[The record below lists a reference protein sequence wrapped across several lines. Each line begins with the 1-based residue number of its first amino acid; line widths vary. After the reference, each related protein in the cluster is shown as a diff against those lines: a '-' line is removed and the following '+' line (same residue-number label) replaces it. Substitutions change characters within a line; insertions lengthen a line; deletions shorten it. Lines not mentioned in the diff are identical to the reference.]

1 MGESSL
7 RDCLR
12 SIMREVD
19 ENPLM
24 SEDELYSLLV
34 RSGFFQK
41 LGYGKFGVDVKPQ
54 YVIPGERKKAD
65 YICRD
70 EYQNVIFALEAK
82 KPRDERLEDA
92 LGQLWER
99 YVLPLKAVYGVLT
112 NGKQFLVYKRV
123 GSNAEP
129 LLDIHLEGISEADSN
144 QLYRTLKKPEYD
156 ITLHSRVQD
165 YFARIEKLSLKTD
178 LAKENFFETFK
189 LNVDSI
195 FGKLVLDL
203 MELFDWVYPRSKFLK
218 GAYGFWQR
226 SFAREPE
233 KIPESWKPFLKGD
246 GDVFKFMFC
255 LESAH
260 ALLAR
265 LILAKACEDLKF
277 PGIGISSF
285 VVQKIHQFR
294 GQIPLVGYPIVL
306 LKLLKEMKDQLV
318 YSIFEEDIFSWWS
331 DGFSPI
337 AEKSSG
343 ELLQEKVAV
352 ELEDFGRTI
361 AQLLFILYKYDF
373 SEVAGD
379 PLGDLYQ
386 QYFDKE
392 TRKAL
397 GEFYTPVEVVNYI
410 LDAVEYK
417 HVRNRRLLDPACGS
431 GTFLVEALHRYLKEM
446 EPEAEKNGWASV
458 LRELCNSPRIVG
470 FDIHPFAC
478 LIAQVRFMLELMP
491 YYKKAIEE
499 ERFEVYASLQRLPIF
514 RTDSLAIEMRP
525 QEFEKGPKL
534 LVTEEDIRFTVFL
547 PMKADDEG
555 AVAAKVIIPSFKKA
569 QTGTQFNLFN
579 LDDYFSVTQAMF
591 DAIKASVKV
600 EGKEIPLKGL
610 EAHIK
615 KYLTNKDF
623 YVIAEFFKPC
633 ADKILH
639 EIIRLQKEFEDGRL
653 IKSIEDSILAALLK
667 NYLHYDFVVGNPP
680 YVRTKKISRDYID
693 YLMTTY
699 KTIAHGKADL
709 YVYFIFRCL
718 EWIDRTGKVGLIT
731 SNKFAKAK
739 YGLKLMQYIAKN
751 CSFNQFV
758 DFGDSGVFADVT
770 NYPCIFVLTE
780 RDRKVGRS
788 FKFVRVFK
796 PLDDVAQTLDH
807 IIRKMKNERY
817 IDESIEI
824 FELKELLIEKEGWI
838 PLPEKENVVVTKIRK
853 NATLTLE
860 NLCKMRMGIH
870 HAPRDVLILD
880 EDTIRKLDLER
891 SYVKPLLEGKDV
903 HKWKTSW
910 RNLYIIF
917 PHENINEKIV
927 PIELDKAPNLKNYL
941 EMNRKKL
948 ENRKFYRKKITQYG
962 KQWYEIW
969 NPFWFERPKI
979 ITPHISQTN
988 NFTYDDKFYGNVNV
1002 YAIIPNNEDK
1012 DFALYLLGLLNSR
1025 VLEFYFK
1032 HISVF
1037 VSGQYYLYKHE
1048 YLGSLPIKLPKTPNE
1063 KEIASQIIQKVQS
1076 ILQLSDPESLVRV
1089 FPDFYIQ
1096 DYLSKGIEFD
1106 EVRYTF
1112 SLDHTKLEPVVSG
1125 QPEKGYAVYPNKGE
1139 DPVWIQ
1145 TKEKA
1150 QYLVLA
1156 LKDRKV
1162 RRDSIVTILIPKD
1175 NSIVAKLLNTLKMR
1189 LHELQKTP
1197 VKQLENEID
1206 VLVCKL
1212 YDLDEHDQM
1221 VIEDFLKRF

>member
-1 MGESSL
+1 MKRNGKGCNMVETSL
-7 RDCLR
+7 KECLR
-12 SIMREVD
+12 SILRKVD

-24 SEDELYSLLV
+24 SEDELYSVLV
-34 RSGFFQK
+34 RTGFFEE
-41 LGYGKFGVDVKPQ
+41 LGYEKFGIDVKPQ

-65 YICRD
+65 YVCRD

-92 LGQLWER
+92 LDQLWER

-165 YFARIEKLSLKTD
+165 YFASIEKLSLKTD

-233 KIPESWKPFLKGD
+233 KIPESWRPFLKGD

-446 EPEAEKNGWASV
+446 EPLAKKDGWASV

-470 FDIHPFAC
+470 LDIHPFAC
-478 LIAQVRFMLELMP
+478 LIAQVRFMLELIP

-499 ERFEVYASLQRLPIF
+499 EKIVVYESLQRLPIF

-525 QEFEKGPKL
+525 QEFQKAPRL
-534 LVTEEDIRFTVFL
+534 VVTEEDIQFSVAL
-547 PMKADDEG
+547 PMKANGEETI
-555 AVAAKVIIPSFKKA
+555 AVKVMIPSWTK
-569 QTGTQFNLFN
+569 TSVGTQYNLFN
-579 LDDYFSVTQAMF
+579 LDEYFCVTQAMF
-591 DAIKASVKV
+591 DAIKEMVKA
-600 EGKEIPLKGL
+600 EGEEVPIKGL
-610 EAHIK
+610 EAHVK

-623 YVIAEFFKPC
+623 HVIAEFFKPY
-633 ADKILH
+633 ADYVLVEVK
-639 EIIRLQKEFEDGRL
+639 RLQTEFEDGRL
-653 IKSIEDSILAALLK
+653 IKSIEDAVLASLLK
-667 NYLHYDFVVGNPP
+667 NYLQYDFVVGNPP
-680 YVRTKKISRDYID
+680 YIKIQMLSREPVEQYRSVYVSAFGKFDIYFLFIQRGIFWLTKGGKLGYI
-693 YLMTTY
+693 
-699 KTIAHGKADL
+699 
-709 YVYFIFRCL
+709 C
-718 EWIDRTGKVGLIT
+718 
-731 SNKFAKAK
+731 SNKFTQTSSAS
-739 YGLKLMQYIAKN
+739 KLREYILTR
-751 CSFNQFV
+751 CEIQRMI
-758 DFGDSGVFADVT
+758 DFGDSGVFQDVT
-770 NYPCIFVLTE
+770 NYPCIVVFEKTTPRANHLIRCAKVTE
-780 RDRKVGRS
+780 Q
-788 FKFVRVFK
+788 K
-796 PLDDVAQTLDH
+796 PYL
-807 IIRKMKNERY
+807 
-817 IDESIEI
+817 
-824 FELKELLIEKEGWI
+824 LKEVNEHLEKKFHSDECYVAFQYPQRELSANFWNFMPPEEKETFEQIEKS
-838 PLPEKENVVVTKIRK
+838 
-853 NATLTLE
+853 A
-860 NLCKMRMGIH
+860 
-870 HAPRDVLILD
+870 
-880 EDTIRKLDLER
+880 
-891 SYVKPLLEGKDV
+891 
-903 HKWKTSW
+903 
-910 RNLYIIF
+910 
-917 PHENINEKIV
+917 
-927 PIELDKAPNLKNYL
+927 
-941 EMNRKKL
+941 
-948 ENRKFYRKKITQYG
+948 
-962 KQWYEIW
+962 
-969 NPFWFERPKI
+969 
-979 ITPHISQTN
+979 
-988 NFTYDDKFYGNVNV
+988 
-1002 YAIIPNNEDK
+1002 
-1012 DFALYLLGLLNSR
+1012 
-1025 VLEFYFK
+1025 
-1032 HISVF
+1032 
-1037 VSGQYYLYKHE
+1037 
-1048 YLGSLPIKLPKTPNE
+1048 
-1063 KEIASQIIQKVQS
+1063 KV
-1076 ILQLSDPESLVRV
+1076 R
-1089 FPDFYIQ
+1089 
-1096 DYLSKGIEFD
+1096 
-1106 EVRYTF
+1106 
-1112 SLDHTKLEPVVSG
+1112 
-1125 QPEKGYAVYPNKGE
+1125 
-1139 DPVWIQ
+1139 
-1145 TKEKA
+1145 
-1150 QYLVLA
+1150 
-1156 LKDRKV
+1156 LKDLCGRIYQGTPSGADKV
-1162 RRDSIVTILIPKD
+1162 YLIPEDMVRKRHLEK
-1175 NSIVAKLLNTLKMR
+1175 VCLN
-1189 LHELQKTP
+1189 HS
-1197 VKQLENEID
+1197 
-1206 VLVCKL
+1206 
-1212 YDLDEHDQM
+1212 
-1221 VIEDFLKRF
+1221 